1 MSAPPLSV
9 ANIDL
14 GHDYVY
20 RSTHPDYGIA
30 LELQIRVTARN
41 RTRHELLC
49 QVLQRR
55 TFRVGEQPP
64 DWEQPTTPT
73 LLCLPLQH
81 SVDVVTVTAL

>member
-1 MSAPPLSV
+1 MSVIST

-41 RTRHELLC
+41 SRALLC

-55 TFRVGEQPP
+55 SFRVGEQPP
-64 DWEQPTTPT
+64 DWEPPTTPT
-73 LLCLPLQH
+73 LLRLPLQH
-81 SVDVVTVTAL
+81 AVDVVSVTAL